1 MKLNK
6 GFVFFY
12 LKRGG
17 LMIEPYSLD
26 SNSNLN
32 LMLDNLMENT
42 FYFSI
47 KVLTLWIFISLI
59 IWVIRSQN
67 KIRKSNKIWSEEFYN
82 KCNFRNYY
90 NSNSI
95 NYCLF

>member
-1 MKLNK
+1 
-6 GFVFFY
+6 
-12 LKRGG
+12 
-17 LMIEPYSLD
+17 MIEPYSLD

-32 LMLDNLMENT
+32 LMLDNLMGNT

-47 KVLTLWIFISLI
+47 KVLTIWIFISLI

-82 KCNFRNYY
+82 KYNFRYYY
-90 NSNSI
+90 NSNPI